1 MDNTIEANRY
11 MILDI
16 INDLVRMRQNLDFM
30 DDSVKGVSQLKNR
43 IKSIYG
49 TLSSHQY
56 EIPYL
61 IGRSYHEGDNMIVTF
76 ENNPDLPASTNRIK
90 RVIKPMVSYQGK
102 MIQAAEVIVEY
113 N

>member
-1 MDNTIEANRY
+1 MGNIADTNIDA
-11 MILDI
+11 ILDI

-49 TLSSHQY
+49 TLSSHQF
-56 EIPYL
+56 EIPDL

-76 ENNPDLPASTNRIK
+76 ENNPDMQPSTNRIK